1 MVFMPARPSLV
12 VTCPDCGGI
21 LQPVG
26 RPQLTS
32 AEVATADEAGERL
45 QHVQCLICGYG
56 EDRVVS
62 DEEDEVAPA

>member
-1 MVFMPARPSLV
+1 MPARPSLV
-12 VTCPDCGGI
+12 TTCPDCGGI

-26 RPQLTS
+26 QPQLTS
-32 AEVATADEAGERL
+32 AEFAAEAVFERT

-56 EDRVVS
+56 EDRVIA

>member
-1 MVFMPARPSLV
+1 MSARLSLV
-12 VTCPDCGGI
+12 ATCPDCGGL

-26 RPQLTS
+26 QPQLTS
-32 AEVATADEAGERL
+32 AEFAAEAAFERT

-56 EDRVVS
+56 EDRVIA